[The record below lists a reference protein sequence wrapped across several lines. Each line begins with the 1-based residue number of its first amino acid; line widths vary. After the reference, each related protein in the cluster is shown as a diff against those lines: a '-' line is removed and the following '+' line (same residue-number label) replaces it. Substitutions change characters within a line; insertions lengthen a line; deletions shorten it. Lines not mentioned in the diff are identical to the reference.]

1 VTRPE
6 RLVVVLGTATDVGKT
21 WASCRLL
28 EHLRAGDVAVA
39 ARKPAQSFA
48 EDGAS
53 GDAATDADLLAAAT
67 GAEPGDVCPPHRWY
81 PRPLAPPM
89 AADQLGRPTIQL
101 AELIAEL
108 RWPSGTAVGLV
119 ETAGGVRSPIAH
131 DGDGAALAHA
141 LAPDVALLVADAE
154 LGTIHSVRASADAL
168 APLPVVVL
176 LNRFRAADPLHVA
189 NRDWLVDRDGFD
201 VVTDV
206 ADVLG

>member
-6 RLVVVLGTATDVGKT
+6 RLLVVLGTATDVGKT

-28 EHLRAGDVAVA
+28 EHLRATGVAVA

-48 EDGAS
+48 GDG
-53 GDAATDADLLAAAT
+53 ATDADLLAAAT
-67 GAEPGDVCPPHRWY
+67 GATPHDVCPPHRWY

-89 AADQLGRPTIQL
+89 AADQLGRPTIHL
-101 AELIAEL
+101 ADLIEEL
-108 RWPSGTAVGLV
+108 RWPSGTAVGVV
-119 ETAGGVRSPIAH
+119 ETVGGVRSPIAH

-141 LAPDVALLVADAE
+141 LAPEVALLVADAE
-154 LGTIHSVRASADAL
+154 LGTIHSVRAGADAL

-176 LNRFRAADPLHVA
+176 LNRFCASDPMHVA